1 MFTLWLLHNSLPTL
15 APEASLWHAVGS
27 QPGIVSARLD
37 CDPGGRELS
46 PDPIRE
52 GARSSEAAA
61 GGGEREGRGGPRGAP
76 AAASAAE
83 RAPHSSL
90 RAAVHAGNREAE
102 RRPRGAT
109 ATRKRVTRAEG

>member
-61 GGGEREGRGGPRGAP
+61 GGGEREGRGGPRRALG
-76 AAASAAE
+76 AASAAE

-90 RAAVHAGNREAE
+90 
-102 RRPRGAT
+102 
-109 ATRKRVTRAEG
+109 

>member
-61 GGGEREGRGGPRGAP
+61 GGGEREGRGAP
-76 AAASAAE
+76 AGLQPPPPLPS
-83 RAPHSSL
+83 
-90 RAAVHAGNREAE
+90 E
-102 RRPRGAT
+102 RRTAHSEPLSTRGT
-109 ATRKRVTRAEG
+109 GRQNGGHVELLRLVSR